1 MLSQLVG
8 APSVSSTSA
17 DTDRSN
23 MQVIEHLGNWLNDL
37 GFRTKI
43 MPLPGKLDK
52 ANLIATLGPATR
64 KGKGGLVLAC
74 HTDTVP
80 FDESLQI
87 NLRLLPGLDSEEVHA
102 ELARSIQNA
111 VADSAVT
118 LTLNKA
124 YPPILPFATPKNG
137 SLAKTLSNL
146 NERTPATVAFGTE
159 AHSLQILGMETAVCG
174 PGSIDQA
181 HQLNEYLAKAHI
193 APAIATLRQVIQR
206 YCID

>member
-37 GFRTKI
+37 GVSARI
-43 MPLPGKLDK
+43 MPLPGKPDK
-52 ANLIATLGPATR
+52 ANLIATLGLATR

-87 NLRLLPGLDSEEVHA
+87 NLHLLPGLDSEEVHA

-118 LTLNKA
+118 LPLNK
-124 YPPILPFATPKNG
+124 
-137 SLAKTLSNL
+137 
-146 NERTPATVAFGTE
+146 V
-159 AHSLQILGMETAVCG
+159 
-174 PGSIDQA
+174 
-181 HQLNEYLAKAHI
+181 
-193 APAIATLRQVIQR
+193 
-206 YCID
+206 

>member
-87 NLRLLPGLDSEEVHA
+87 DLRLLPGMDSEEVHA
-102 ELARSIQNA
+102 ELKPSIQNA
-111 VADSAVT
+111 VADSAMT
-118 LTLNKA
+118 LTLNKDS
-124 YPPILPFATPKNG
+124 PPIPPFATPKNG
-137 SLAKTLSNL
+137 DLVQTLSSSSK
-146 NERTPATVAFGTE
+146 RKTATVAFGTE
-159 AHSLQILGMETAVCG
+159 ANFLQTLGMETVVWG
-174 PGSIDQA
+174 PGRIDQA
-181 HQLNEYLAKAHI
+181 HQPNEYFAKAHI